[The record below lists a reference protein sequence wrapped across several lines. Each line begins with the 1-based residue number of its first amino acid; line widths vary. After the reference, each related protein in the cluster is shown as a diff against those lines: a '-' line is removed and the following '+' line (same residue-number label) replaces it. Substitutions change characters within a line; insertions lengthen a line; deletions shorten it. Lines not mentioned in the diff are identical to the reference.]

1 MNRARQD
8 ITQREAELREKTRQI
23 AEQELSSVTEK
34 VSELA
39 SKLKKLEAQANTLSE
54 TIEILVQQSKVVD
67 SGSTN

>member
-1 MNRARQD
+1 
-8 ITQREAELREKTRQI
+8 
-23 AEQELSSVTEK
+23 LSSVTEK

-39 SKLKKLEAQANTLSE
+39 SKLKKLEAQANTLAE